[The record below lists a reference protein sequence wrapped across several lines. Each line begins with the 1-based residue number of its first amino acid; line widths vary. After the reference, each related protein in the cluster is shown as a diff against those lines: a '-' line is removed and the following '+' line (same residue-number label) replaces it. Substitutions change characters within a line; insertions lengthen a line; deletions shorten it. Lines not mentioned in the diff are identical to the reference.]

1 MLAPVVQY
9 KIKNRILNIL
19 KPSIMTTITVPFK
32 MFPKRLGKIQFKIS
46 KKVKQPTMKELF
58 SEGFQDGCNAFAKEM
73 GYQPKK

>member
-1 MLAPVVQY
+1 
-9 KIKNRILNIL
+9 
-19 KPSIMTTITVPFK
+19 MTTITVPFK

-46 KKVKQPTMKELF
+46 KKAKQPSMKELF